1 MTSSRIT
8 RLAAAVLLAASLA
21 GCAGQRDA
29 ADQPGGAAAPPPTLD
44 GPGTPGCGLARPT
57 PSPIETAGSTMWP
70 TSASLDDLL
79 GRIGTAGESR
89 FAEHFAGL
97 EVVPEKGHAIV
108 YRVPSAEFDAFV
120 AREAGDEC
128 VYLRD
133 AAFGQATL
141 QPLAHRVIND
151 SAYWRKRGI
160 QINSTSAGHD
170 GSGVRVGVLPAD
182 VARARVEL
190 PKRYGTEVPIIIEEQ
205 GPIKAL

>member
-1 MTSSRIT
+1 MTSFRLT
-8 RLAAAVLLAASLA
+8 GRALAALLIAAALS
-21 GCAGQRDA
+21 GCAGQKAA
-29 ADQPGGAAAPPPTLD
+29 ADEAGAPPPTLD
-44 GPGTPGCGLARPT
+44 GAATPGCGLARPT

-108 YRVPSAEFDAFV
+108 YRVPSADFDAFV
-120 AREAGDEC
+120 QREAGDEC

-133 AAFGQATL
+133 AAFGRSTL
-141 QPLAHRVIND
+141 QALADKVIND
-151 SAYWRKRGI
+151 SAYWRKQGI
-160 QINSTSAGHD
+160 QINSTSAGND
-170 GSGVRVGVLPAD
+170 GTAVTVGVLPAD

-190 PKRYGTEVPIIIEEQ
+190 PKRYGTAVPIIIEEQ
-205 GPIKAL
+205 EPIRAW

>member
-1 MTSSRIT
+1 MTSFRFTGRAFAALLI
-8 RLAAAVLLAASLA
+8 AAALS
-21 GCAGQRDA
+21 GCAGQKEA
-29 ADQPGGAAAPPPTLD
+29 AEASAPPPSLD
-44 GPGTPGCGLARPT
+44 GAATPGCGLARPA

-79 GRIGTAGESR
+79 GRIGAAGEGR

-108 YRVPSAEFDAFV
+108 YRVPSADFDAFV
-120 AREAGDEC
+120 TREAGEEC

-133 AAFGQATL
+133 AVFGRSTL
-141 QPLAHRVIND
+141 QAMAERVIND
-151 SAYWRKRGI
+151 SAYWRKKGI

-170 GSGVRVGVLPAD
+170 GTAVTVGVLPAD

-190 PKRYGTEVPIIIEEQ
+190 PQRYGTAVPIIVEEQ
-205 GPIKAL
+205 EPIKAL